1 MIRVNDKGVVYD
13 YGDNRRLRPS
23 LFFFLPTDS
32 GLNKNFQGFFPAKPH
47 LNNGLIQLIFCFVL
61 VSIHFLLMFPF
72 LVRLI

>member
-1 MIRVNDKGVVYD
+1 MTRVLFTVTEIT
-13 YGDNRRLRPS
+13 GDCGHH
-23 LFFFLPTDS
+23 FFFLPTDS

-72 LVRLI
+72 LARLI